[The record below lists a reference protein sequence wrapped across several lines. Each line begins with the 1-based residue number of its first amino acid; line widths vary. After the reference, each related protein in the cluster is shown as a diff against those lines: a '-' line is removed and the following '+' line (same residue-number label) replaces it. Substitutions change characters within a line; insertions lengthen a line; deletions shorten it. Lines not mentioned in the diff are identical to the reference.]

1 MKDTTNM
8 TTKRNNPTET
18 NPSKSPAVRA
28 TLLVTLCLLP
38 LLLAACDN
46 FERDAYRTLKLA
58 GVEYELL
65 QDHAARAAVRGQ
77 MTAEQWERFAI
88 AGRRFIAAHTLA
100 VDLLS
105 TYSNAKKAGADSDR
119 DRLRERIQTS
129 LAHLPALLADLHVL
143 LDSLKS
149 QPSQTAVP
157 AASAQ
162 PEE

>member
-1 MKDTTNM
+1 MTNLK
-8 TTKRNNPTET
+8 TKRNNPTAST
-18 NPSKSPAVRA
+18 SPNHRGSRA
-28 TLLVTLCLLP
+28 ALLVTLCLLP

-46 FERDAYRTLKLA
+46 FERDAYRALKLA

-88 AGRRFIAAHTLA
+88 AGRRFIAAHTLVA
-100 VDLLS
+100 DLLS

-149 QPSQTAVP
+149 QPSHPAVP